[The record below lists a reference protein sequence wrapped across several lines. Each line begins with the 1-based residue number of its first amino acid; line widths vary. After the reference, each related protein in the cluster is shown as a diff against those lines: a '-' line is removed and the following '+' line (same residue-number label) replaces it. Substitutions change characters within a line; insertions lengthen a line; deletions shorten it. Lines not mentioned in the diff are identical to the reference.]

1 MSCGVVTIGKPAKG
15 IVTIGD
21 PVCGDQR
28 GEIAKQ
34 KLINYIT
41 NDVYQITGDETP
53 IELNVY
59 MVKNDPIFVV
69 SQNDELF
76 AYMTPPE
83 IFYSSVENGRFT
95 GESGFTGMSDA
106 LDAFI
111 SNYSINIIHPDE
123 ATLMGLEM
131 YLSQMSGIAVN
142 VIVV

>member
-1 MSCGVVTIGKPAKG
+1 MSACDVLIGTPAKG

-41 NDVYQITGDETP
+41 SDVYQITGDETP

-59 MVKNDPIFVV
+59 MVKTDPIFVA

-83 IFYSSVENGRFT
+83 IFYASVENGRFT
-95 GESGFTGMSDA
+95 GESGVTGMSDS

-111 SNYSINIIHPDE
+111 SNYSVNIINPDE
-123 ATLMGLEM
+123 ATLIGLEM

-142 VIVV
+142 VVVV

>member
-1 MSCGVVTIGKPAKG
+1 MSACDVIIGTPAKGVVTIGN
-15 IVTIGD
+15 

-41 NDVYQITGDETP
+41 SDVYQITGDETP

-59 MVKNDPIFVV
+59 MVKNDPIFVA

-83 IFYSSVENGRFT
+83 IFYSSVESGRFT

-111 SNYSINIIHPDE
+111 SNYSVNIINPDE

-142 VIVV
+142 VIAV

>member
-1 MSCGVVTIGKPAKG
+1 MSCGVVTIGKP
-15 IVTIGD
+15 VTGKVFIGV
-21 PVCGDQR
+21 PVCGSLQ

-34 KLINYIT
+34 KLINDIT
-41 NDVYQITGDETP
+41 SDVYQITGDETP
-53 IELNVY
+53 VELNVY
-59 MVKNDPIFVV
+59 MVKNDPIFVA

-83 IFYSSVENGRFT
+83 IFYSSVESGRFT

-111 SNYSINIIHPDE
+111 SNYSVNIFHPDE

>member
-1 MSCGVVTIGKPAKG
+1 MSACNVLIGTPAKG
-15 IVTIGD
+15 VVTIGD

-41 NDVYQITGDETP
+41 SDVYQITGDETP

-59 MVKNDPIFVV
+59 MVGEDSIFVA
-69 SQNDELF
+69 SQKNRLF

-83 IFYSSVENGRFT
+83 IFYSSVESGRFT

-106 LDAFI
+106 LDTFI
-111 SNYSINIIHPDE
+111 SNYSVNIIHPDE

-131 YLSQMSGIAVN
+131 YLSQMSGIVVN
-142 VIVV
+142 VVIV

>member
-1 MSCGVVTIGKPAKG
+1 MSACNVLIGTPAKG
-15 IVTIGD
+15 VVTIGD

-41 NDVYQITGDETP
+41 SDVYQITGDETP

-59 MVKNDPIFVV
+59 MVKNDPIFVA

-83 IFYSSVENGRFT
+83 IFYSSVESGRFT

-111 SNYSINIIHPDE
+111 SNYSVNIIHPDE

-142 VIVV
+142 VIFV